1 MKNNLRLKD
10 ILLPYKETNYRCFES
25 VSVGKY
31 GIRKRKEIYKKKL
44 SKDESKN
51 KVIFKD
57 TLTIGMGSTQIDF
70 GVLWQNGNYSV
81 SPAYHTYKIN
91 TQLILSQYL
100 DFFLKYKIKLYSDK
114 YMIHG
119 ARQGKKVNM
128 AGLLSE
134 EISLPSKETQLV
146 IVNNLNEINTMIEN
160 RLSILNLLEELIESK
175 FKTMFLEKRYGYK
188 PIRYSVQKNILS
200 AKKKYKPEDI
210 IQYIDISC
218 IDNEKNSI
226 TGSTT
231 YKLKEAPSRAQQCL
245 IKNDILVS
253 TVRPNLKNVAIFD
266 KSNEG
271 YVASSGFCILRPKS
285 CNHVYL
291 KYIVLMDEFTRAM
304 VKVTN
309 GANYPA
315 VSDDDILDFEMID
328 APINEQNIFAKFVEN
343 IEELKTN
350 LLTSENTLR
359 EFLTKKMSDYFGK
372 DEYA

>member
-1 MKNNLRLKD
+1 MKNKFRLKD
-10 ILLPYKETNYRCFES
+10 ILLPYKETNYRGFES

-70 GVLWQNGNYSV
+70 GVLWQNENYSV

-91 TQLILSQYL
+91 TQLILSQFL
-100 DFFLKYKIKLYSDK
+100 DFYLKYKNKLYSDK

-119 ARQGKKVNM
+119 ARQGKKVNV

-188 PIRYSVQKNILS
+188 PIRYFVQKNILS
-200 AKKKYKPEDI
+200 AKKK
-210 IQYIDISC
+210 
-218 IDNEKNSI
+218 
-226 TGSTT
+226 
-231 YKLKEAPSRAQQCL
+231 
-245 IKNDILVS
+245 
-253 TVRPNLKNVAIFD
+253 
-266 KSNEG
+266 
-271 YVASSGFCILRPKS
+271 
-285 CNHVYL
+285 
-291 KYIVLMDEFTRAM
+291 
-304 VKVTN
+304 
-309 GANYPA
+309 
-315 VSDDDILDFEMID
+315 
-328 APINEQNIFAKFVEN
+328 
-343 IEELKTN
+343 
-350 LLTSENTLR
+350 
-359 EFLTKKMSDYFGK
+359 
-372 DEYA
+372 